1 MLSNTSIA
9 VLQNVL
15 RPETVIALESVPFT
29 QRAEALPGVQSWSW
43 SIDDVPF
50 AGDNPDEDLIDVK
63 SCMRIIP
70 DTEERMLVLA
80 SHVIVGGLA
89 YDQDSQH
96 LNPCEEGAANGN
108 IYHGSTGRGD
118 EEERRNF
125 YEALGLDGDGN
136 KDLSCQ
142 AVRDRLVKRVMKG
155 IGDDL
160 GVFSRLIHRLRAT
173 GREVSKAS
181 LEKVVEFAINREGA
195 EYALDYLVDALYAVP
210 YFNRLDGNLQDA
222 LEGLADLFSASEVEK
237 CWDEAC
243 AAGEVGNPYAV
254 ELDIYEHGGVAYSV
268 SGTGMQCRWDTSR
281 GGAVWVPDEDALDN
295 IRSSVLS
302 ELGIGEIRWF
312 GACGSETDPTHARY
326 SLDGENWI
334 GEGMGWKWREA
345 QNQMIEASAAKI
357 DQKKF
362 HSMMQARAVEYCKG
376 VVDEYNDWVNG
387 NVYGVICYVIDRV
400 TGEVVDD
407 LETEC
412 WGFLGSE
419 AAESE
424 LEADMLAAA
433 LRLGCVLH

>member
-1 MLSNTSIA
+1 MLSNASIA

-108 IYHGSTGRGD
+108 IYHGSTRRGD

-160 GVFSRLIHRLRAT
+160 SVFSRLIHRLRAT
-173 GREVSKAS
+173 GREVSK
-181 LEKVVEFAINREGA
+181 E
-195 EYALDYLVDALYAVP
+195 
-210 YFNRLDGNLQDA
+210 
-222 LEGLADLFSASEVEK
+222 
-237 CWDEAC
+237 
-243 AAGEVGNPYAV
+243 
-254 ELDIYEHGGVAYSV
+254 
-268 SGTGMQCRWDTSR
+268 
-281 GGAVWVPDEDALDN
+281 
-295 IRSSVLS
+295 
-302 ELGIGEIRWF
+302 
-312 GACGSETDPTHARY
+312 
-326 SLDGENWI
+326 
-334 GEGMGWKWREA
+334 
-345 QNQMIEASAAKI
+345 
-357 DQKKF
+357 
-362 HSMMQARAVEYCKG
+362 
-376 VVDEYNDWVNG
+376 
-387 NVYGVICYVIDRV
+387 
-400 TGEVVDD
+400 
-407 LETEC
+407 
-412 WGFLGSE
+412 
-419 AAESE
+419 
-424 LEADMLAAA
+424 
-433 LRLGCVLH
+433 